1 MSKIKMK
8 STENLSLTEAFE
20 NFIRR
25 CKIKNLSEES
35 ISSYRYKI
43 KPFLM
48 YYGEESPLLSINKSI
63 IDDYILYLEKE
74 TSANEITINSY
85 LRSLK
90 AFLYYCMEEH
100 GLSSFK
106 IHLIK
111 TEKKLKETYSDEEL
125 KRLLKKPKTESFSEF
140 KTWAF
145 ISYLVGTGNRIS
157 TALNLKIKD
166 IDFTEA
172 VIYIRKAKNRKQ
184 QIIPLSRS
192 LSSVLSAYLQI
203 RQGNPDDYLF
213 CSDTGGKGDKRT
225 YQQLVHDY
233 NFKRGVNK
241 SSCHLFRHTFAKKW
255 IMNGGDIFRLQKILG
270 HSSIVVT
277 KEYLSF
283 FDKDISIDFDRFSP
297 LDSLQSDTKI
307 RMK

>member
-1 MSKIKMK
+1 MSKIKMN
-8 STENLSLTEAFE
+8 TETELTLQGAFE
-20 NFIRR
+20 AFIRR
-25 CKIKNLSEES
+25 CKVKNLSEES
-35 ISSYRYKI
+35 IKSYQYKV
-43 KPFLM
+43 KPFIE
-48 YYGEESPLLSINKSI
+48 YYGGKSPVSSINKNTV
-63 IDDYILYLEKE
+63 DDYVLYLERESK
-74 TSANEITINSY
+74 ANDITINSY

-90 AFLYYCMEEH
+90 AFLYYCMEEQ
-100 GLSSFK
+100 GLFPFK

-111 TEKKLKETYSDEEL
+111 TEKKLKETYSDDEL
-125 KRLLKKPKTESFSEF
+125 KRLLKRPKTNLFSEF

-157 TALNLKIKD
+157 TALNVKVKD
-166 IDFTEA
+166 ISFDEG
-172 VIYIRKAKNRKQ
+172 VIYIRKTKNRKQ
-184 QIIPLSRS
+184 QIIPLSAS
-192 LSSVLSAYLQI
+192 LSSVLSSYLLI
-203 RQGNPDDYLF
+203 RQGSPEDYLF
-213 CSDTGGKGDKRT
+213 CSDTGAKGDKRT

-307 RMK
+307 KMK

>member
-1 MSKIKMK
+1 MSKITMK
-8 STENLSLTEAFE
+8 TEENLTLTEAF
-20 NFIRR
+20 NLFIRR

-35 ISSYRYKI
+35 IKSYQYKI
-43 KPFLM
+43 KPFID

-63 IDDYILYLEKE
+63 IDDYVLYLERESK
-74 TSANEITINSY
+74 ANDITINSY

-90 AFLYYCMEEH
+90 AFLYYCMEEQ
-100 GLSSFK
+100 GLSYFK

-111 TEKKLKETYSDEEL
+111 AEKKLKETYSDDEL
-125 KRLLKKPKTESFSEF
+125 KRLLKKPKTSQFSEF

-157 TALNLKIKD
+157 TALNLKIGD
-166 IDFTEA
+166 ISFDEG
-172 VIYIRKAKNRKQ
+172 VIYIRKTKNRKQ
-184 QIIPLSRS
+184 QIIPLSSS
-192 LSSVLSAYLQI
+192 LSSVLNTYLQI
-203 RQGNPDDYLF
+203 RQGEPDDYVF
-213 CSDTGGKGDKRT
+213 CSDTGSKGDKRT
-225 YQQLVHDY
+225 YQQLVADY
-233 NFKRGVNK
+233 NNKRGVNK
-241 SSCHLFRHTFAKKW
+241 TSCHLFRHTFAKKW
-255 IMNGGDIFRLQKILG
+255 ILSGGDVFRLQKILG